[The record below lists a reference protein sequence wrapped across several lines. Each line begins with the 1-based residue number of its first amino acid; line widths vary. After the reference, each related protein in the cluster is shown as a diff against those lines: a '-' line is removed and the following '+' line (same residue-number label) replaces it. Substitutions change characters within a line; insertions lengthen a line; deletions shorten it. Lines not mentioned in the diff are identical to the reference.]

1 MKNGWTERIAELT
14 ESRDHWKREWRLLNA
29 GLNMAEDKI
38 KELEAENKRL
48 IVQRDGAFARW
59 KSAIAKYPKGA
70 DGCCCLFDA
79 DENQIQWCSPHAKLR
94 DENQRLREA
103 LDLVISF
110 IPDGWGMP
118 LGFNQVAQQ
127 AREALKEDSHE
138 G

>member
-1 MKNGWTERIAELT
+1 MENGWT
-14 ESRDHWKREWRLLNA
+14 KRVR
-29 GLNMAEDKI
+29 
-38 KELEAENKRL
+38 ELEAAN
-48 IVQRDGAFARW
+48 RW
-59 KSAIAKYPKGA
+59 
-70 DGCCCLFDA
+70 
-79 DENQIQWCSPHAKLR
+79 
-94 DENQRLREA
+94 LREA